1 MGGDKGALA
10 ISENSTKARFL
21 LLYNSAKVLTPEL
34 FEISPGFKVK
44 FKDELP
50 GYPSP
55 KRDFYMVVE
64 NVVEVRIPEFCD
76 RIWDVNQLQ
85 VYQNQQGTELEG
97 APFLINLQELINI
110 QSIDE

>member
-1 MGGDKGALA
+1 MNMIKKEEAYCRGIRLFMSPTIRSQEHLEWIKRHKMYNFRMGGDKGAVA

-21 LLYNSAKVLTPEL
+21 LLYNSDNVLTPEL

-55 KRDFYMVVE
+55 KRDFYMIVE
-64 NVVEVRIPEFCD
+64 NVCR
-76 RIWDVNQLQ
+76 
-85 VYQNQQGTELEG
+85 G
-97 APFLINLQELINI
+97 
-110 QSIDE
+110 

>member
-1 MGGDKGALA
+1 MGGNKGAVE

-21 LLYNSAKVLTPEL
+21 LLYNSENILTPEL
-34 FEISPGFKVK
+34 FEITPGFKVK

-64 NVVEVRIPEFCD
+64 NIEEVRIPEFRD
-76 RIWDVNQLQ
+76 SVWDVSQLKEI
-85 VYQNQQGTELEG
+85 QNQQGTELEG
-97 APFLINLQELINI
+97 APFLINFQELINI
-110 QSIDE
+110 QIIDE